1 MRSTLIDFK
10 FIKKQRKKEENFVAK
25 TTKNLWILHFEQTV
39 SMLFL
44 LKANHP
50 VYGDIKGNFYGTCRR
65 LDDPPKNENFCEGL
79 VGRRATKI

>member
-1 MRSTLIDFK
+1 MRSNLIDFK

-25 TTKNLWILHFEQTV
+25 TTKNLWILRFEQTV

-65 LDDPPKNENFCEGL
+65 LDDPPQNENFCEGI